1 MKRSTLNIYR
11 ASAGSGKTFTLTAEY
26 LRLMVQPQADA
37 EYQATL
43 AVTFTNK
50 ATGEMKERIL
60 ASLYA
65 IGHSN
70 PDGEDMLHAVKERLT
85 AAGTPMGDEA
95 VREGCR
101 KALSDIL
108 HDYSRFRV
116 ETIDSFFQ
124 SILKN
129 MARELGLSAN
139 LQVELSDSEVTGR
152 AVDRIIDNLESEKDT
167 RENVMG
173 FLRDRLDS
181 GERWK
186 IAEDIKNF
194 SHCIYDREFQEKTP
208 EEKAL
213 LADSRSIGL
222 FRKELRDRRET
233 LEKECA
239 QEVSAMEFAASDPLL
254 DETCGKSINTLRGE
268 LKKLSEGNTPESK
281 TWEKFQDD
289 PTSPLLKAH
298 RGNSEAQSLL
308 EALHSTISD
317 KTPHLI
323 GILREIGTI
332 KLIQRNISP
341 LSLLDRIDREVKE
354 INHENERFDLART
367 PLLLAALLEG
377 TDAPFYFDKIGAKLR
392 NVMIDEFQ
400 DTSTLQWQI
409 FKTLLFENQAVGGS
423 NLIVGDIKQ
432 SIYRWRGGAW
442 SLLHGLK
449 EELSQWNPHEE
460 ALKTNWRSGETIIR
474 FNNDFFTKAA
484 RQLDSLD
491 PDASFRLEE
500 IYNDVCQ
507 EISKKKQGLG
517 YVRLTL
523 SCDEE
528 AEGNALHEMME
539 EMLQLHE
546 AGLPYEEMAILC
558 RTKSNI
564 TDTVDY
570 FAANAPEELQI
581 VSDEAFLLKS
591 STTVRLIV
599 DALRIL
605 LAGGGDD
612 AIPCRS
618 FIRLYKETPDLEEDF
633 NRDSMASL
641 YLKPVSELL
650 PAFLTDERETLSAMP
665 LYELIETLYKR
676 LRLER
681 IRHEDAYWHAFL
693 DIVRTHLQSE
703 SSSLPGFLSAW
714 EDNYQNTAIPSGKVA
729 GVRIL
734 TIHKAKGLEYHSV
747 FMPFCAWDIERD
759 KDTNLWCETGE
770 GGDLYNRL
778 GAMPVNL
785 EKRMANSFYDKQYEE
800 EHLQKRVDAL
810 NELYVAFTRPT
821 CNLMV
826 WTKTGK
832 NAPANYNVAELI
844 TDVVFG
850 GEREGVYE
858 TGEKVTK
865 PLSKGARSGE
875 SRMNPTPEG
884 YPVST
889 CNYEARLHFVQS
901 NESERF
907 TSEEQN
913 KIDTGKLYHYIFS
926 QVHDLNDT
934 GRVLAEAVQRGLVSP
949 GEEERKLS
957 QYLSE
962 IMQEEHCRSW
972 FDPANEVWNECSI
985 LLPRIDNGRKR
996 RPDRVVRRGD
1006 TITIIDYKFGHWH
1019 SSYPDQ
1025 VREYKELVQKMYPQC
1040 TVEGWL
1046 WFVDINKIRRV

>member
-1 MKRSTLNIYR
+1 MNRSTLNIYR

-60 ASLYA
+60 SSLYA
-65 IGHSN
+65 IGHN
-70 PDGEDMLHAVKERLT
+70 DPDADDMLHAVRERL
-85 AAGTPMGDEA
+85 AGSGTPMGEEA

-129 MARELGLSAN
+129 MAHELGLSAN
-139 LQVELSDSEVTGR
+139 LQVELSDTEVTGR

-181 GERWK
+181 GERWR

-194 SHCIYDREFQEKTP
+194 SHCIYDREFQEKTT

-213 LADSRSIGL
+213 LADSRSIGQ
-222 FRKELRDRRET
+222 FRKELRERRET
-233 LEKECA
+233 LEKERA
-239 QEVSAMEFAASDPLL
+239 QELEEIGQKASSPLL
-254 DETCGKSINTLRGE
+254 DETCGKKISTLRNELRKLGE
-268 LKKLSEGNTPESK
+268 GEVPTTKAWDEFLN
-281 TWEKFQDD
+281 D
-289 PTSPLLKAH
+289 PASALLKTH
-298 RGNSEAQSLL
+298 RDNQEAQT
-308 EALHSTISD
+308 ALTQLHETILA
-317 KTPHLI
+317 KNPHLI
-323 GILREIGTI
+323 EIQREIATI
-332 KLIQRNISP
+332 QLIQRNISP
-341 LSLLDRIDREVKE
+341 LSLLGRIDREVKE

-377 TDAPFYFDKIGAKLR
+377 TDAPFYFDKIGAKLH

-449 EELSQWNPHEE
+449 EELRQWHPHEE
-460 ALKTNWRSGETIIR
+460 PLKMNWRSGEIIIN
-474 FNNDFFTKAA
+474 FNNRFFTEAA
-484 RQLDSLD
+484 RRLDNLH
-491 PDASFRLEE
+491 PDAAFSLEE
-500 IYNDVCQ
+500 IYSDVCQ
-507 EISKKKQGLG
+507 EISEKKKGLG
-517 YVRLTL
+517 YVRITL
-523 SCDEE
+523 SDDED
-528 AEGNALHEMME
+528 AEENALHEMME
-539 EMLQLHE
+539 EMLQLHRE
-546 AGLPYEEMAILC
+546 GLPYEEMAILC

-564 TDTVDY
+564 TQTVDY

-591 STTVRLIV
+591 STTVRLIT

-605 LAGGGDD
+605 TVGANDS

-618 FIRLYKETPDLEEDF
+618 FIRLFKETPDLEDDF
-633 NRDSMASL
+633 NTDTEASL
-641 YLKPVSELL
+641 YLLPVSRLL
-650 PAFLTDERETLSAMP
+650 PAFLTEERETLSAMP

-681 IRHEDAYWHAFL
+681 IKHEDAYWHAFL
-693 DIVRTHLQSE
+693 DIVRTHLQNE
-703 SSSLPGFLSAW
+703 SSSLSGFLSAW
-714 EDNYQNTAIPSGKVA
+714 DDNYQNTAIPSGKIT

-734 TIHKAKGLEYHSV
+734 TIHKAKGLEHHSV

-759 KDTNLWCETGE
+759 KDTNLWCEADE
-770 GGDLYNRL
+770 GGSLYNRL

-785 EKRMANSFYDKQYEE
+785 ESRMARSFYSKQYEE

-826 WTKTGK
+826 WTKAQK
-832 NAPANYNVAELI
+832 NTPKNYSVAELI
-844 TDVVFG
+844 VDVVFG
-850 GEREGVYE
+850 SKRSGIHEAGI
-858 TGEKVTK
+858 KVTK
-865 PLSKGARSGE
+865 PLSKSSRKGE
-875 SRMNPTPEG
+875 SRMNPTAEG

-889 CNYEARLHFVQS
+889 CNYTARLHFVQS
-901 NESERF
+901 NESEQF

-913 KIDTGKLYHYIFS
+913 RIETGKLYHYIFS
-926 QVHDLNDT
+926 QVHDWNDT
-934 GRVLAEAVQRGLVSP
+934 DRVMAEVVQRGLIRP
-949 GEEERKLS
+949 GEEERKLRR
-957 QYLSE
+957 YLNE
-962 IMQEEHCRSW
+962 IMQDERCRSW
-972 FDPANEVWNECSI
+972 FDPANEVWNECNI
-985 LLPRIDNGRKR
+985 LQPRIDNGSKR
-996 RPDRVVRRGD
+996 RPDRVVRRD
-1006 TITIIDYKFGHWH
+1006 NVITIIDYKFGHWH
-1019 SSYPDQ
+1019 SSYPEKVKEYMKL
-1025 VREYKELVQKMYPQC
+1025 VREMYHQC
-1040 TVEGWL
+1040 SVEGWL
-1046 WFVDINKIRRV
+1046 WFVDINKIQRV

>member
-1 MKRSTLNIYR
+1 MNRSTLNIYR

-60 ASLYA
+60 SSLYA
-65 IGHSN
+65 IGHN
-70 PDGEDMLHAVKERLT
+70 DPDADDMLNAVRKRL
-85 AAGTPMGDEA
+85 AGSGTPMGEEA

-181 GERWK
+181 GERWR

-194 SHCIYDREFQEKTP
+194 SHCIYDREFQEKTE

-213 LADSRSIGL
+213 LADSRSIGQ
-222 FRKELRDRRET
+222 FRKELRERRES
-233 LEKECA
+233 LEKECT
-239 QEVSAMEFAASDPLL
+239 QEMEEIEQEASVPLL
-254 DETCGKSINTLRGE
+254 DEACGKKISTLRNE
-268 LKKLSEGNTPESK
+268 LRKLSEGESPATK
-281 TWEKFQDD
+281 VWEDFFIE
-289 PTSPLLKAH
+289 PTSILLKAH
-298 RGNSEAQSLL
+298 KNNNDAIALL
-308 EALHSTISD
+308 TGLYHTIIAKKD
-317 KTPHLI
+317 HLI
-323 GILREIGTI
+323 GIIREISTI
-332 KLIQRNISP
+332 RLIQKNISQ
-341 LSLLDRIDREVKE
+341 LSLLGRIDREVKE

-377 TDAPFYFDKIGAKLR
+377 TDAPFYFDKIGTKLH

-442 SLLHGLK
+442 NLLHGLR
-449 EELSQWNPHEE
+449 EELRQWDPHEE
-460 ALKTNWRSGETIIR
+460 PLKRNWRSGENIIN
-474 FNNDFFTKAA
+474 FNNNFFNEAA
-484 RQLDSLD
+484 QKLDHEHPESRFKLKD
-491 PDASFRLEE
+491 
-500 IYNDVCQ
+500 IYGDVCQ
-507 EISKKKQGLG
+507 EFSEKKKGLG
-517 YVRLTL
+517 YVRITL
-523 SCDEE
+523 SNDED
-528 AEGNALHEMME
+528 AEENALHDMME
-539 EMLQLHE
+539 EMMQLHRE
-546 AGLPYEEMAILC
+546 GLPYEEMAILC

-564 TDTVDY
+564 TQTVDY

-591 STTVRLIV
+591 STTVRLIT

-605 LAGGGDD
+605 ITGVNDS

-633 NRDSMASL
+633 NKGTEASL
-641 YLKPVSELL
+641 YLRPVSELL
-650 PAFLTDERETLSAMP
+650 PAFLTEERETLSAMP

-693 DIVRTHLQSE
+693 DIVRTHLQNE
-703 SSSLPGFLSAW
+703 SSSLSGFLAAW
-714 EDNYQNTAIPSGKVA
+714 DENYQNSAIPSGKIT

-759 KDTNLWCETGE
+759 KDTNLWCEADE
-770 GGDLYNRL
+770 GGSLYNRL

-785 EKRMANSFYDKQYEE
+785 ESRMANSFYSKQYEE

-826 WTKTGK
+826 WTKAQK
-832 NAPANYNVAELI
+832 NVPKNYSVAELI
-844 TDVVFG
+844 VDVVFDG
-850 GEREGVYE
+850 KRNGMHE
-858 TGEKVTK
+858 TGTKVTT
-865 PLSKGARSGE
+865 PLSKSSSKGE
-875 SRMNPTPEG
+875 SRMNPTAEG

-889 CNYEARLHFVQS
+889 CNYTARLHFVQS
-901 NESERF
+901 NESEQF

-926 QVHDLNDT
+926 QVHDWNDT
-934 GRVLAEAVQRGLVSP
+934 GRVLAEAVQRGLIRP
-949 GEEERKLS
+949 GEEEHQLRH
-957 QYLSE
+957 YLNE
-962 IMQEEHCRSW
+962 IMQDERCRAW
-972 FDPANEVWNECSI
+972 FDPANEVWNECNI
-985 LLPRIDNGRKR
+985 LLPRIDNGHRR
-996 RPDRVVRRGD
+996 RPDRVVRRD
-1006 TITIIDYKFGHWH
+1006 NAITIIDYKFGHWH
-1019 SSYPDQ
+1019 PSYPEQ
-1025 VREYKELVQKMYPQC
+1025 VKEYMNLVQKMYPQC

-1046 WFVDINKIRRV
+1046 WFVDINKIHRV

>member
-60 ASLYA
+60 ASLYT
-65 IGHSN
+65 IGHN
-70 PDGEDMLHAVKERLT
+70 DQDGEDMLRAVRERLS

-152 AVDRIIDNLESEKDT
+152 AVDRIIENLESEKDS

-233 LEKECA
+233 LEKECTLEA
-239 QEVSAMEFAASDPLL
+239 AAMELAASDPLL
-254 DETCGKSINTLRGE
+254 DETCGKSIITLRGE
-268 LKKLSEGNTPESK
+268 LKKLSEGSTPESK

-289 PTSPLLKAH
+289 PASLLLKAH
-298 RGNSEAQSLL
+298 RSNDEAQSLL

-323 GILREIGTI
+323 AILREIGTI

-354 INHENERFDLART
+354 INRENERFDLART

-377 TDAPFYFDKIGAKLR
+377 TDAPFYFDKIGAKLH

-460 ALKTNWRSGETIIR
+460 ALKTNWRSGENIIR

-591 STTVRLIV
+591 STTVRLII

-618 FIRLYKETPDLEEDF
+618 FIRLYKETPDLTEISTTKHRPRYTF
-633 NRDSMASL
+633 A
-641 YLKPVSELL
+641 PSEICCQ
-650 PAFLTDERETLSAMP
+650 A
-665 LYELIETLYKR
+665 
-676 LRLER
+676 
-681 IRHEDAYWHAFL
+681 
-693 DIVRTHLQSE
+693 
-703 SSSLPGFLSAW
+703 SSSTSGRRSPQCRSTNSPRPYIKGCVWSAS
-714 EDNYQNTAIPSGKVA
+714 D
-729 GVRIL
+729 
-734 TIHKAKGLEYHSV
+734 
-747 FMPFCAWDIERD
+747 
-759 KDTNLWCETGE
+759 
-770 GGDLYNRL
+770 
-778 GAMPVNL
+778 
-785 EKRMANSFYDKQYEE
+785 
-800 EHLQKRVDAL
+800 
-810 NELYVAFTRPT
+810 
-821 CNLMV
+821 
-826 WTKTGK
+826 TKTPIGTPFSTSC
-832 NAPANYNVAELI
+832 API
-844 TDVVFG
+844 F
-850 GEREGVYE
+850 R
-858 TGEKVTK
+858 
-865 PLSKGARSGE
+865 AR
-875 SRMNPTPEG
+875 
-884 YPVST
+884 
-889 CNYEARLHFVQS
+889 AAA
-901 NESERF
+901 
-907 TSEEQN
+907 
-913 KIDTGKLYHYIFS
+913 S
-926 QVHDLNDT
+926 QASCPH
-934 GRVLAEAVQRGLVSP
+934 GR
-949 GEEERKLS
+949 
-957 QYLSE
+957 
-962 IMQEEHCRSW
+962 
-972 FDPANEVWNECSI
+972 
-985 LLPRIDNGRKR
+985 
-996 RPDRVVRRGD
+996 
-1006 TITIIDYKFGHWH
+1006 TII
-1019 SSYPDQ
+1019 
-1025 VREYKELVQKMYPQC
+1025 
-1040 TVEGWL
+1040 
-1046 WFVDINKIRRV
+1046 KIRRFHREKWPVYASSQYTKPRAWNTTAYSYHSAPGTSSATRTPTSGARRAKAAISTNVWAPCP

>member
-1 MKRSTLNIYR
+1 MNRSTLNIYR

-60 ASLYA
+60 SSLYA
-65 IGHSN
+65 IGHN
-70 PDGEDMLHAVKERLT
+70 DPDGDDMLLAVRERL
-85 AAGTPMGDEA
+85 AGSGTPMGEKA

-139 LQVELSDSEVTGR
+139 LQVELSDSEVTDR
-152 AVDRIIDNLESEKDT
+152 AVDRIIDNIDSEKDT

-181 GERWK
+181 GERWR

-194 SHCIYDREFQEKTP
+194 SHCIYDREFQEKTA

-213 LADSRSIGL
+213 LADSRSIGQ
-222 FRKELRDRRET
+222 FRKELRERRET

-239 QEVSAMEFAASDPLL
+239 LELSEIGQETSSPLL
-254 DETCGKSINTLRGE
+254 DEACGKKISTLRNELRKLGE
-268 LKKLSEGNTPESK
+268 GESTTTK
-281 TWEKFQDD
+281 VWEDFYND
-289 PTSPLLKAH
+289 PCSILLKAH
-298 RGNSEAQSLL
+298 KDDSEAQTLL
-308 EALHSTISD
+308 THLHDIILT

-323 GILREIGTI
+323 EIQREISTI
-332 KLIQRNISP
+332 RLIQKNISP
-341 LSLLDRIDREVKE
+341 LSLLGRIDREVKE

-377 TDAPFYFDKIGAKLR
+377 NDAPFYFDKIGTKLH

-449 EELSQWNPHEE
+449 EELRQWHPHEE
-460 ALKTNWRSGETIIR
+460 PLKMNWRSGETIIN
-474 FNNDFFTKAA
+474 FNNGFFTEAA
-484 RQLDSLD
+484 QRLDQLHPGST
-491 PDASFRLEE
+491 FRLED
-500 IYNDVCQ
+500 IYSDVCQ
-507 EISKKKQGLG
+507 EISEKKKGLG
-517 YVRLTL
+517 YVHITL
-523 SCDEE
+523 SNDED
-528 AEGNALHEMME
+528 AEENALHEMME
-539 EMLQLHE
+539 EMVQLHRG
-546 AGLPYEEMAILC
+546 GLPYEEMAILC

-564 TDTVDY
+564 TQTVDY

-581 VSDEAFLLKS
+581 VSDEAFLLRS
-591 STTVRLIV
+591 STTVRLIT

-605 LAGGGDD
+605 IIGANDS

-633 NRDSMASL
+633 NRGTEASM
-641 YLKPVSELL
+641 YLL
-650 PAFLTDERETLSAMP
+650 PVNQLLPGFLTEERETLSAMP

-681 IRHEDAYWHAFL
+681 IKHEDAYWHAFL
-693 DIVRTHLQSE
+693 DIVRTHLQNE
-703 SSSLPGFLSAW
+703 SSSLSGFLSAW
-714 EDNYQNTAIPSGKVA
+714 DENYQNTAIPSGKIT

-759 KDTNLWCETGE
+759 KDTNLWCEADE
-770 GGDLYNRL
+770 GCTLYNRL

-785 EKRMANSFYDKQYEE
+785 ESRMANSFYSKQYEE

-826 WTKTGK
+826 WTKAQK
-832 NAPANYNVAELI
+832 NAPKNYSVAELI
-844 TDVVFG
+844 VDVVFG
-850 GEREGVYE
+850 GERNGTHE
-858 TGEKVTK
+858 TGTKVTT
-865 PLSKGARSGE
+865 PLRKSSRKGE
-875 SRMNPTPEG
+875 SRMNPTAKG
-884 YPVST
+884 HPVST
-889 CNYEARLHFVQS
+889 CNYTARLHFVQS
-901 NESERF
+901 NESEQL

-926 QVHDLNDT
+926 QVHDWNDT
-934 GRVLAEAVQRGLVSP
+934 GRVLAEAVQRGLIRP
-949 GEEERKLS
+949 GEEERQLR
-957 QYLSE
+957 QYLNE
-962 IMQEEHCRSW
+962 IMQDERCRSW
-972 FDPANEVWNECSI
+972 FDPANEVWNECNI
-985 LLPRIDNGRKR
+985 LRPRIDNGRKR
-996 RPDRVVRRGD
+996 RPDRVVRRNNV
-1006 TITIIDYKFGHWH
+1006 ITIIDYKFGHWH
-1019 SSYPDQ
+1019 SSYPEQ
-1025 VREYKELVQKMYPQC
+1025 VKEYVKLVQEMYPQC

-1046 WFVDINKIRRV
+1046 WFVDINKIHRV